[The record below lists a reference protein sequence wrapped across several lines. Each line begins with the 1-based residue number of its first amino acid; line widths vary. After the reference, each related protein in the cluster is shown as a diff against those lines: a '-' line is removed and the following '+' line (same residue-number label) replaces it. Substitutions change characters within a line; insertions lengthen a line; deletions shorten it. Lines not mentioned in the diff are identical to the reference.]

1 MTINNK
7 YLLLFGFGGSQI
19 ITMLALPVITNLYDP
34 KAFGIYSYHM
44 AILSFLGYIAS
55 FRLNLKLQ
63 LVESNEEIKNTCY
76 LLAFIFS
83 IVVFSSTLIIYN
95 NIKLSILYFLS
106 VLFLNIFEINMDYSS
121 SKGKYKEIAKSNI
134 LRVVIVVIIQIILYK
149 LEYGLF
155 IGFIFGLVISQVVIY
170 SFNFIPR
177 KIKFKNLDGKF
188 MLKNTLISLISSSG
202 SSIPLIL
209 VYNYASPLDAGLFS
223 LADKLVLT
231 LIVIMNNVVARLIYN
246 DLNSIISPRLV
257 FKYWVIKLLILS
269 FFLGAIIL
277 TIPKSVFTLIFS
289 KSWAISFQY
298 LQSLLPWA
306 FIQVI
311 LIPLTCIY
319 IKRGLEI
326 NLIKLEFFK
335 NSLRLVM
342 VIILYEINFS
352 TLDVMFISSIVTSI
366 FALIVFFG
374 SYKKNAHIFC

>member
-1 MTINNK
+1 
-7 YLLLFGFGGSQI
+7 
-19 ITMLALPVITNLYDP
+19 MLALPVITNLYDP

>member
-269 FFLGAIIL
+269 FLLGAIIL